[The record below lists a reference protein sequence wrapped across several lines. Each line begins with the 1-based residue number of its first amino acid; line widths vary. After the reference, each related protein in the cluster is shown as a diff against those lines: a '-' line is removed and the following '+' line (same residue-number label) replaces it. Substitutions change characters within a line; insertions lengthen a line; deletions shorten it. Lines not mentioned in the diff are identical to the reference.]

1 MCALEMLPASSIVPP
16 GCSTDAGSDGAARL
30 SRAGEDA
37 LLPWDACSGFN
48 AINECQ
54 RSKGPWLG
62 AGGRRVPRAP
72 CGCWLC
78 SRVCM
83 SYSARKQEARGK
95 GCLLC
100 HGRRC
105 SPSTQIFNFWVHS
118 SVKQSRLCLCGRP
131 QRGLVLGLS
140 SLGEGSPTPTEA
152 ELLWK

>member
-1 MCALEMLPASSIVPP
+1 MSRRQPGSGEEKCVPASSIVPP

-30 SRAGEDA
+30 SRVGEDA

-54 RSKGPWLG
+54 WSKGPWLG
-62 AGGRRVPRAP
+62 AGSRRVPRAP
-72 CGCWLC
+72 CGGWLC

-83 SYSARKQEARGK
+83 SYSARKREARGK

-105 SPSTQIFNFWVHS
+105 SPSTQIFNFGVYS
-118 SVKQSRLCLCGRP
+118 YCQSRAGFASVGGPKGVWCWG
-131 QRGLVLGLS
+131 
-140 SLGEGSPTPTEA
+140 
-152 ELLWK
+152 